1 MNRAM
6 QLGELLAL
14 GEASSAELA
23 AWLRAQD
30 PRLAQWLQSEAR
42 QRQESIDQFLRI
54 AVADFLAEADDEAWA
69 SLVSALQDASD
80 PGVACV
86 ARVADFRLRLEQKS

>member
-23 AWLRAQD
+23 TWLRAQD